1 MQTRRKGSY
10 NPLFNFHF
18 FFLSFFSHCYSVA
31 NRPELTTKEIL
42 AKLFVIWQHEKLLP
56 FTTTKTTVALQ
67 NPPPTDTEDMKD
79 DDVDEISSQQ
89 SQNNRLRMSN
99 FIFNNVISSRF
110 MVTMEARDE
119 KCFEVY
125 GDFLVELI
133 RHKFITM
140 EHVNELS
147 IGLYKHEWNKV
158 CLCKNLDSFG
168 GWMRERVLVDF
179 STTHFLKN
187 LKFKWEKTFH
197 KDLILFLFNSSS
209 LTQCYRLLLLS
220 FRLHSIKS
228 LSSFSELKAFCPHRT
243 KVQNRICSWNSL
255 LTLRVKWRTYEEFEI
270 YGFFITKINLNC
282 SIKNIFIPPEYD

>member
-1 MQTRRKGSY
+1 M
-10 NPLFNFHF
+10 
-18 FFLSFFSHCYSVA
+18 
-31 NRPELTTKEIL
+31 
-42 AKLFVIWQHEKLLP
+42 IWQHEKLLP
-56 FTTTKTTVALQ
+56 FTTTKTTLQ
-67 NPPPTDTEDMKD
+67 ISPSTTTATADMKD
-79 DDVDEISSQQ
+79 DENDEISSQQ

-168 GWMRERVLVDF
+168 CPCGFFDD
-179 STTHFLKN
+179 TFLK
-187 LKFKWEKTFH
+187 L
-197 KDLILFLFNSSS
+197 
-209 LTQCYRLLLLS
+209 
-220 FRLHSIKS
+220 
-228 LSSFSELKAFCPHRT
+228 
-243 KVQNRICSWNSL
+243 
-255 LTLRVKWRTYEEFEI
+255 EI
-270 YGFFITKINLNC
+270 
-282 SIKNIFIPPEYD
+282 